1 MCYRFTKTPFV
12 LALMM
17 TGFSTV
23 AADVP
28 GVKIVTES
36 AAFHELVAS
45 NARPELITD
54 SAVWAEGPVCTPE
67 GLFIFSD
74 VRRNRVMNWS
84 EQQGLKVWLA
94 PPDTF
99 LLG

>member
-74 VRRNRVMNWS
+74 VRQNRVMNWS
-84 EQQGLKVWLA
+84 DDCRFRV
-94 PPDTF
+94 
-99 LLG
+99 